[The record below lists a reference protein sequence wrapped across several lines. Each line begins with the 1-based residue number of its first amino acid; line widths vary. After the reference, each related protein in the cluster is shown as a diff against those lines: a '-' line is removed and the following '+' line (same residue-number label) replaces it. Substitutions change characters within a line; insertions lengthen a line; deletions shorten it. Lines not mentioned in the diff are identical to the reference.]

1 MTDIHSRAPLGDLRA
16 VHTGTGTTREDCEHM
31 SSCRTDHRSRTIG
44 TAILTA
50 LLAGIIVMTG
60 STGTAYGQ
68 QEWLISQSFT
78 GEVQTYVDVV
88 SYRNLQDPSQTYVE
102 IYYAFD
108 RKNMTFIELP
118 DAPGTFSS
126 LWTIETVV
134 ETEIGDRV
142 KWDSWPTLFQTTDP
156 AETEKPTT
164 IFDIYRL
171 YLTPGTYRFI
181 TTVTDKNSQLQNNT
195 RIGVDRRTV
204 VIPDFSS
211 SQLTISDI
219 EFTVRLGQ
227 AASPNK
233 FVKNGLQVIP
243 NPLRVFGLNIPTM
256 SFYAEVYG
264 LSEPTRA
271 GGEQNTYTRSVYI
284 EGLNVDHRHVF
295 EDQVTKQ
302 VRASND
308 LIAISDLNPLMIPSG
323 DYFLYVEIVDNATGQ
338 RAVRR
343 KPFNIFSEVQSVE
356 ANELSSINMTTDA
369 IVRLRNEITYLATTA
384 ELEEFDSLGPED
396 MRIFLINFWTAR
408 DTTPGTSEN
417 EFRQTILQ
425 RFNHANDN
433 FVTPTQPEGWKTDQ
447 GRIWIVY
454 GTPDDIEPHIM
465 DIGNKPWVEWIYYQL
480 GDQGR
485 RTFIF
490 ADTSGGFG
498 AYILL
503 HSDVM
508 GEMQN
513 PQWKEELGIPP
524 Q

>member
-1 MTDIHSRAPLGDLRA
+1 
-16 VHTGTGTTREDCEHM
+16 M
-31 SSCRTDHRSRTIG
+31 SSRRTDHRARNIG

-50 LLAGIIVMTG
+50 LLAGIIVMAG
-60 STGTAYGQ
+60 GTRIAYGQ

-108 RKNMTFIELP
+108 RKNLTFIELP

-142 KWDSWPTLFQTTDP
+142 KWESWPTFFQTTDP
-156 AETEKPTT
+156 AETEAPRT

-171 YLTPGTYRFI
+171 YLAPGTYRFI
-181 TTVTDKNSQLQNNT
+181 TTVTDKNSQLQDNT

-233 FVKNGLQVIP
+233 FVKNGLLVIP
-243 NPLRVFGLNIPTM
+243 NPLRVFGLNFPTM

-264 LSEPTRA
+264 LSDQTGA
-271 GGEQNTYTRSVYI
+271 AGEQNTYTRSIYI
-284 EGLNVDHRHVF
+284 EGLNIDHRHVF
-295 EDQVTKQ
+295 EDRVTKA
-302 VRASND
+302 VRANND

-323 DYFLYVEIVDNATGQ
+323 AYNLYVEIVDNATGQ

-356 ANELSSINMTTDA
+356 ADELRSINMTTDA
-369 IVRLRNEITYLATTA
+369 VVRLRNEIAYLATRE
-384 ELEEFDSLGPED
+384 ELEEYDRLDSDGK
-396 MRIFLINFWTAR
+396 RTFLINFWTAR
-408 DTTPGTSEN
+408 DTTPGTVEN

-454 GTPDDIEPHIM
+454 GIPDDIEPHTM
-465 DIGNKPWVEWIYYQL
+465 DIGNKPWVEWIYNQL
-480 GDQGR
+480 EDQGR
-485 RTFIF
+485 RMFIF

-498 AYILL
+498 AYILI
-503 HSDVM
+503 HSDVA

-524 Q
+524 R